1 MGIVQRQGILN
12 TIVVYAGILIGFIN
26 LLYVQP
32 MFLKEEEIGLTR
44 VLYSFSGI
52 LSVLMPLGAANIL
65 VRYFPQ
71 YKKDEEGHNGFLG
84 FVLLYALVGFIFFSV
99 ILYLT
104 RDIITSVYIKQ
115 SPLFA
120 ENFWFVFPLG
130 LYLTFIQI
138 LNIYCFSLFKS
149 VAPSIFSEIVVRAL
163 NILIVILYHYSYLT
177 FDQFI
182 QSFTYLYAVNL
193 LLLVIYIYT
202 ISKPKLVFKPSFFG
216 KENRVVMYRYGMVM
230 TIAAIASLG
239 LKSIDSI
246 ILAIYVLLKDV
257 GIYSIALFI
266 GLFIETPL
274 NSLDRIASARMA
286 AAISHNNQKEIKDIY
301 HKSSNNL
308 FLIGG
313 LLFIGV
319 NTCITPLFSFLKESY
334 RGNELIVLVVSLG
347 ALFNMASGSNTSII
361 FNSEHHKKGIYIL
374 GGVFAFLVG
383 LLFLLVPQYG
393 TLGAAIA
400 VSAGTFA
407 YNFGKFAFIKKHY
420 KMQPFSIDS
429 LKLAILIGVV
439 AAMGIYLPHLEN
451 AFVDILY
458 RGSIVSISYLSI
470 AYFWKIIP
478 EELLKPARKYMP
490 FINW

>member
-1 MGIVQRQGILN
+1 MGIVQRQSILN
-12 TIVVYAGILIGFIN
+12 TVVVYTGILIGFIN

-32 MFLKEEEIGLTR
+32 VFLLEEEIGLTR

-71 YKKDEEGHNGFLG
+71 YRKDDEGHNGFLG

-104 RDIITSVYIKQ
+104 RDFVTAQYIKQ
-115 SPLFA
+115 SRLFA
-120 ENFWFVFPLG
+120 ENFWLVFPLG
-130 LYLTFIQI
+130 FYLTFIQI

-149 VAPSIFSEIVVRAL
+149 VAPSVFSEIVVRAL
-163 NILIVILYHYSYLT
+163 NIVVILLYHYGYLT
-177 FDQFI
+177 FGQFV
-182 QSFTYLYAVNL
+182 QSFTLLYAANL
-193 LLLVIYIYT
+193 LLLIVYAFI
-202 ISKPKLVFKPSFFG
+202 ISKPKLRFNPGFFG
-216 KENRVVMYRYGMVM
+216 KENRSLMYRYGLVM

-246 ILAIYVLLKDV
+246 ILAKYVPLKDV

-286 AAISHNNQKEIKDIY
+286 SAISHNNQKEIEDIY
-301 HKSSNNL
+301 HKSSNFL

-319 NTCITPLFSFLKESY
+319 NACVTPLFSFLKESY
-334 RGNELIVLVVSLG
+334 RGNELIVFIVSLG
-347 ALFNMASGSNTSII
+347 SLFNMASGSNTSII
-361 FNSEHHKKGIYIL
+361 FNSKHHQKGTYIL
-374 GGVFAFLVG
+374 GGVFVFLII
-383 LLFLLVPQYG
+383 LLFLLVPKYG

-400 VSAGTFA
+400 IAAGTFT
-407 YNFGKFAFIKKHY
+407 YNFSKFAFIKRHY
-420 KMQPFSIDS
+420 KMQPFTIASF
-429 LKLAILIGVV
+429 KLLLLITALALLGF
-439 AAMGIYLPHLEN
+439 YLPHIDN
-451 AFVDILY
+451 AIIDIVY
-458 RGSIVSISYLSI
+458 RGSIVTFLYLGI
-470 AYFWKIIP
+470 AYFWKLIP
-478 EELLKPARKYMP
+478 DDLLKPFRKYLP
-490 FINW
+490 I